1 MAEPPGVASWTLG
14 SLLFTLCLVPTREV
28 MQQEAG
34 VPTCSGSSFLHPC
47 LLTGSLVLFGV
58 QLQLGDSFNYYTK
71 CSLSQGP
78 GQDRAEKECP
88 APSFLWS
95 QEGPPLSNTRNRK
108 GASSAC
114 GCVCS
119 LLLCLNLNR
128 ALSESPTRRATVLV
142 AE

>member
-1 MAEPPGVASWTLG
+1 
-14 SLLFTLCLVPTREV
+14 

-34 VPTCSGSSFLHPC
+34 VPICSGSSFLHPW
-47 LLTGSLVLFGV
+47 LITGSLVLFGV
-58 QLQLGDSFNYYTK
+58 QLELGDGFNYYTK
-71 CSLSQGP
+71 SSLSQGP
-78 GQDRAEKECP
+78 GQDGAEKEYP

-95 QEGPPLSNTRNRK
+95 QVGPLLSNSRNRK
-108 GASSAC
+108 GASSAR

-128 ALSESPTRRATVLV
+128 TLSESPTRRASVLV